1 MRINDR
7 RVCAELAEQ
16 ARGDETPS
24 QLVRRLLEE
33 RAALQSEVQT
43 LRRQLRYQCQRVRM
57 YQEEERAQ
65 RARPAEH
72 LTAEQARGIALAR
85 EEWLQR

>member
-33 RAALQSEVQT
+33 RDALQSEVQT
-43 LRRQLRYQCQRVRM
+43 LRRQLRYQCQKVRM
-57 YQEEERAQ
+57 YQEEERAHSV
-65 RARPAEH
+65 P
-72 LTAEQARGIALAR
+72 G
-85 EEWLQR
+85 LQSI